1 MHPAAKYG
9 GAMLVVLNRAP
20 KGKLSIV
27 LKAPVE
33 APKTRDLKRMNFQ
46 LGFLPLK

>member
-1 MHPAAKYG
+1 MLMSLGASA
-9 GAMLVVLNRAP
+9 AMLVVLNRAP

-33 APKTRDLKRMNFQ
+33 VPTENRENQKR
-46 LGFLPLK
+46 P